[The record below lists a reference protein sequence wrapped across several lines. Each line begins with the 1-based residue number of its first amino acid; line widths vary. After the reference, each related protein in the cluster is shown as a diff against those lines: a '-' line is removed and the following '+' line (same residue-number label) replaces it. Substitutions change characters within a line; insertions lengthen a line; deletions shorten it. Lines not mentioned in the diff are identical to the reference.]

1 MMKQCWSLKIYE
13 NRERP
18 ALAAACVTKD
28 LCNLTAL
35 GNINVLYLINSV
47 IKLLSMW
54 VNPYLLIH
62 IGTSSGT
69 DGIYKVFH
77 IKNLMLTNR

>member
-1 MMKQCWSLKIYE
+1 MMKQCRSLKIYE

-69 DGIYKVFH
+69 DGITRFST
-77 IKNLMLTNR
+77 LSMRRT